1 MTISDNGELQV
12 LDEIF
17 NAGVG
22 TFPAADPY
30 IQLHSGDP
38 GEAGTTNVVNVAR
51 VQAPFSAAAGGTL
64 SNTGNI
70 DFVSMPA
77 VTTPGVVAWSVWDA
91 AGTGGPP
98 TGGNCFW
105 TGWFSTVG
113 RIAMTSD
120 ATDVT
125 NNDLRS
131 PGHGFVAD
139 DRIVFEA
146 IEGEAAPT
154 GLTLGTLYFVIATGL
169 TTDIFRVSTTSGGA
183 AVDITVKGSAMAR
196 KVDGKTTNL
205 NDTFRIATGDLD
217 IFID

>member
-1 MTISDNGELQV
+1 VTISDNGELQI

-22 TFPAADPY
+22 TFPAGDPY

-51 VQAPFSAAAGGTL
+51 VQAAFGAAAGGTL

-70 DFVSMPA
+70 DFASMPA
-77 VTTPGVVAWSVWDA
+77 VTAPGVVGWSVWDA
-91 AGTGGPP
+91 AGSGGPP

-113 RIAMTSD
+113 RVGVVDAAGITS
-120 ATDVT
+120 
-125 NNDLRS
+125 NDIIS
-131 PGHGFVAD
+131 PAHGFIAD
-139 DRIVFEA
+139 DRVVFEA
-146 IEGEAAPT
+146 IEGEATPT
-154 GLTLGTLYFVIATGL
+154 GIALGTLYFVLSAGL
-169 TTDIFRVSTTSGGA
+169 TTDTFNVSTSSGGGEL
-183 AVDITVKGSAMAR
+183 DITAKGAVMAR

-217 IFID
+217 IYID

>member
-1 MTISDNGELQV
+1 MTLADNGELQV

-17 NAGVG
+17 NAGAG

-38 GEAGTTNVVNVAR
+38 GEAGTSNVVNVAR
-51 VQAPFSAAAGGTL
+51 VQAPFGAAASGTL

-77 VTTPGVVAWSVWDA
+77 VTTPGVVGWSVWDA

-105 TGWFSTVG
+105 TGWFSIVG
-113 RIAMTSD
+113 RVFVNVLSAS
-120 ATDVT
+120 TDIFS
-125 NNDLRS
+125 S
-131 PGHGFVAD
+131 PAHGFAAD
-139 DRIVFEA
+139 DRVVFES
-146 IEGEAAPT
+146 IEAESLPAGVTA
-154 GLTLGTLYFVIATGL
+154 GTLYWVIATSL
-169 TTDIFRVSTTSGGA
+169 ATDTFLVSATQGGA
-183 AVDITVKGSAMAR
+183 ALAVTGNGAGMVR
-196 KVDGKTTNL
+196 KVVGKTTNL
-205 NDTFRIATGDLD
+205 GDTFRIATGDLD